1 MKKIHL
7 KNISKKFGSVSEQ
20 KVLDNLDLEIEK
32 GDLLA
37 ITGVSGSGKSTLLY
51 ILGLLDSDYDGE
63 YYIDDKSM
71 QSLSDKELSEYR
83 SKTVGFIY
91 QDFNL
96 IKELSALDNVAM
108 SLKINNLVLDRRS
121 RLSRKEIYERSKDTL
136 EKLGLKEHM
145 KKRPGQL
152 SGGQQQRVAIAR
164 SIVKKPDMILA
175 DEPTGA
181 LDRKTS
187 EEIMHCIQE
196 LNDEGM
202 TIIIVTHDGEIA
214 KKCRRKVMLVDGV
227 LCNDV

>member
-51 ILGLLDSDYDGE
+51 ILGLLDCDYEGE
-63 YYIDDKSM
+63 YFIDDKSM

-121 RLSRKEIYERSKDTL
+121 RLSRKEIYERSKNTL

-187 EEIMHCIQE
+187 EDIMNCLMA
-196 LNDEGM
+196 LNNEGM
-202 TIIIVTHDGEIA
+202 TIIIVTHDSEIA
-214 KKCRRKVMLVDGV
+214 KKCRRNVKLVDGV
-227 LCNDV
+227 LSTDI

>member
-1 MKKIHL
+1 MEKILL
-7 KNISKKFGSVSEQ
+7 KNISKTFDLATEQ
-20 KVLDNLDLEIEK
+20 KVLDNLNLEIASGEM
-32 GDLLA
+32 LA

-51 ILGLLDSDYDGE
+51 ILGLLDHDFEGD
-63 YYIDDKSM
+63 YYIDDKSI
-71 QSLSDKELSEYR
+71 QSLTDKELSLYR
-83 SKTVGFIY
+83 SKSVGFVY

-96 IKELSALDNVAM
+96 IKELSAIENVAM

-121 RLSRKEIYERSKDTL
+121 RLSRKEIYEKSTETL
-136 EKLGLKEHM
+136 EKLGLKDHM
-145 KKRPGQL
+145 KKHPGQL

-187 EEIMHCIQE
+187 ADIMNCLLG

-202 TIIIVTHDGEIA
+202 TIIIVTHDNEIA
-214 KKCRRKVMLVDGV
+214 GNCRRKVKLVDGV
-227 LCNDV
+227 LV